1 MRQAGVLAA
10 AGIVALTTMVERLGD
25 DHENAKVLAR
35 ALAAVPGVILD
46 NNAAATNMVYFYLD
60 EDVLLDASDL
70 RIALQAHGVLLDAS
84 DSRRCRVVTHYGLSK
99 EMVER
104 AAAVLVDVLKGAGGR

>member
-1 MRQAGVLAA
+1 M
-10 AGIVALTTMVERLGD
+10 
-25 DHENAKVLAR
+25 
-35 ALAAVPGVILD
+35 PGVILD